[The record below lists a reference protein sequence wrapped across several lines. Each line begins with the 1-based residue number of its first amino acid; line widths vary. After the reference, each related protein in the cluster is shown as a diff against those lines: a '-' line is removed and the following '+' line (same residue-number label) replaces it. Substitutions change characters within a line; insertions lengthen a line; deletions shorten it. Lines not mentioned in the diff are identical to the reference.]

1 MQRSRG
7 GQKCLM
13 GQCSGSAGR
22 QEASQPDVSWDR
34 GVCSLASQHFFFLEL
49 IKFHLM
55 FEGSVFLCLLK
66 VGKAFLEERT
76 ECIGFIPMTPGIKLV
91 MMGKCYRTS
100 KEIGKTNF
108 WHWSCHSEKG

>member
-1 MQRSRG
+1 MDRS
-7 GQKCLM
+7 
-13 GQCSGSAGR
+13 
-22 QEASQPDVSWDR
+22 VSWDSVWDQR
-34 GVCSLASQHFFFLEL
+34 GGRRHLNLTPLGTEASAVWLPSTFFFLLEL
-49 IKFHLM
+49 IKFHFM